1 MPRDMTPIKR
11 VIEEQLRCLRK
22 NPSLD
27 VKMVGGFGGDWKCEC
42 LKEIRE
48 AMVGIGII
56 ILGRILQFAQAPER
70 KPDFRELTYLMRTLR
85 NDNWQYYS
93 ISQ

>member
-1 MPRDMTPIKR
+1 MSRDMTPIKR

-27 VKMVGGFGGDWKCEC
+27 VKMVGVLIPFGLKGFGGDWKCEC

-56 ILGRILQFAQAPER
+56 ILGRILQFAQAR
-70 KPDFRELTYLMRTLR
+70 SGSR
-85 NDNWQYYS
+85 
-93 ISQ
+93 ISRANISHENVEK